1 MQNFLTRSVPGLL
14 AIVLVAGVGYFV
26 LTPPSMPAARAS
38 ASEIGSHNVE
48 CALCRLPLYGQT
60 GVSSKLGIDSHANE
74 TASNVT
80 P

>member
-26 LTPPSMPAARAS
+26 LTPPSMPAVRAS
-38 ASEIGSHNVE
+38 AIEIASHNVE
-48 CALCRLPLYGQT
+48 CAMCRLPLYGT
-60 GVSSKLGIDSHANE
+60 AGVASKLGIDTHAHE
-74 TASNVT
+74 TPSNAT